1 MTDKPS
7 DNGQQTEIL
16 PESVASSL
24 DDDATELIS
33 DSDSDDQA
41 TELLAAESDAAT
53 ELLAPLANEGSGHVQ
68 APALEPGA
76 TLKERFYL
84 EKKLGEGG
92 MGAVYLA
99 RDQRKVEAKH
109 SNPYVAV
116 KLISGDFSQD
126 ARAFIAL
133 QRETD
138 KSQTLAHPN
147 IITVYDFD
155 RDGDVF
161 FMTMEALSGDTLET
175 LIENPQ
181 REASELVRYIAALA
195 SGISYAHQRN
205 IVHSD
210 IKPAN
215 IFLTSSGQL
224 KILDF
229 GIARALSSVDGASA
243 SPSDGEVVG
252 LSPAYAS
259 CEMFARAEPHPADDV
274 FAIGLLAYELL
285 TGEHPFG
292 RKRATEAKKLGLKPK
307 KIKSIT
313 AYQWEAIAKALAF
326 DRADRW
332 PDAEAFYRKFT
343 GVGRRV
349 RQLSAAL
356 VVAVLSFT
364 VYLSFFDEDGGPDIP
379 FDALP
384 IATQAMVQKNIDE
397 AGTALSFSDL
407 NGALFYLDKAYSLHP
422 RNRRVMTILED
433 FINPVLKD
441 MESNARRDGA
451 GAYLQQLEE
460 LMKYPFLAQHP
471 RLVDMKKHLQS
482 LPL

>member
-1 MTDKPS
+1 MTDKSS
-7 DNGQQTEIL
+7 DDDQQTEIL
-16 PESVASSL
+16 PESATSNIDEDTTELIGDAEDQVTELLVAESV
-24 DDDATELIS
+24 DATEIL
-33 DSDSDDQA
+33 
-41 TELLAAESDAAT
+41 TPAA
-53 ELLAPLANEGSGHVQ
+53 SGTGNNAQ
-68 APALEPGA
+68 PTSLEPGA
-76 TLKERFYL
+76 ILKERFYL

-116 KLISGDFSQD
+116 KLINGDFSQD

-161 FMTMEALSGDTLET
+161 FMTMEALAGDTLET
-175 LIENPQ
+175 LIENQ
-181 REASELVRYIAALA
+181 QGETSDLVSYIANVA

-215 IFLTSSGQL
+215 IFLTNSGQL

-229 GIARALSSVDGASA
+229 GIARALSSVDGASV

-343 GVGRRV
+343 GAGRRV

-356 VVAVLSFT
+356 VVAVLSFA

-379 FDALP
+379 FDKLP
-384 IATQAMVQKNIDE
+384 VATQSMVQKNIDE
-397 AGTALSFSDL
+397 AGTALSFADL

-422 RNRRVMTILED
+422 RNRRVMAMLDD
-433 FINPVLKD
+433 FINPLLQD
-441 MESNARRDGA
+441 MESNARSEGA
-451 GAYLQQLEE
+451 GAYLQQLDE

-471 RLVDMKKHLQS
+471 RLVDMKKYLQS